1 MGRFRIYIHND
12 IPDGVLENIKSD
24 KFITSTSA
32 TLSPSRHILWEVMF
46 GGFTVNLF
54 LKNENYIERILVT
67 PLVVALDCLEH
78 FAELDPNPFSNYS
91 ISKKDLI
98 DITKKFAHRMNTFD
112 GIYLVYNISEV
123 FNTYDVAKTETEM
136 ITASAASKDFYT
148 KILTKQPFT
157 FREALY
163 ALSGTPF
170 KCGGLANSELIS
182 CTIENPS
189 KEDLDNMIAGVD
201 DM

>member
-1 MGRFRIYIHND
+1 MGRFHIYIHND
-12 IPDGVLENIKSD
+12 IPDGLLENIKSD
-24 KFITSTSA
+24 KFITSTSV

-46 GGFTVNLF
+46 GGLTLNLF
-54 LKNENYIERILVT
+54 AQNERILVT
-67 PLVVALDCLEH
+67 PLGIALQCLEH
-78 FAELDPNPFSNYS
+78 FAGLNPNPFCGDS
-91 ISKKDLI
+91 ISKKDLV
-98 DITKKFAHRMNTFD
+98 DITEEFALRINSFS
-112 GIYLVYNISEV
+112 GVYLTYNISEV

-170 KCGGLANSELIS
+170 KCGGLTNSELIS
-182 CTIENPS
+182 CIVENPS
-189 KEDLDNMIAGVD
+189 KNDLTNMFCGVD

>member
-1 MGRFRIYIHND
+1 MGRFHIYAHND
-12 IPDGVLENIKSD
+12 IPDGILENIKSNQ
-24 KFITSTSA
+24 FITSTSV

-46 GGFTVNLF
+46 GGFTMTMF
-54 LKNENYIERILVT
+54 LKNENYSERVLIT
-67 PLVVALDCLEH
+67 PLGIALTCLEH
-78 FAELDPNPFSNYS
+78 FAKLDSNPFCNNF
-91 ISKKDLI
+91 ISKKDLV
-98 DITKKFAHRMNTFD
+98 DITENFALRINTFNSE
-112 GIYLVYNISEV
+112 YLVYNISEV

-170 KCGGLANSELIS
+170 KCGGLQNSELIS
-182 CTIENPS
+182 CIVQNPS
-189 KEDLDNMIAGVD
+189 KEELSNMIAGVE

>member
-1 MGRFRIYIHND
+1 MGRFRIYAHND
-12 IPDGVLENIKSD
+12 IPDGILENIKSD
-24 KFITSTSA
+24 QFITSTSV

-54 LKNENYIERILVT
+54 AQNERIIVT
-67 PLVVALDCLEH
+67 PLDIALQCLEH
-78 FAELDPNPFSNYS
+78 FAGLNPNPFASNS
-91 ISKKDLI
+91 ISRNDLI
-98 DITKKFAHRMNTFD
+98 DITKSFALRINAFND
-112 GIYLVYNISEV
+112 VYLAYNITEV

-170 KCGGLANSELIS
+170 KCGGLTNSELIS
-182 CTIENPS
+182 CVIENPS
-189 KEDLDNMIAGVD
+189 KDDLKNMLTGVD